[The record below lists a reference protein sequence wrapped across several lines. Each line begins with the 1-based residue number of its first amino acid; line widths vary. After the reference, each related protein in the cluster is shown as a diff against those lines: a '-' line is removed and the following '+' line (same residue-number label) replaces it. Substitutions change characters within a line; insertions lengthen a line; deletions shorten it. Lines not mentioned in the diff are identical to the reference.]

1 MTSHTGSGL
10 TSLSAAVD
18 FFHRECAAGTTFAT
32 AIQPALAE
40 IRRIQVQVDICRRI
54 SDHARLFWNQVAAP
68 PVEGASDPSP
78 DLNEVSEFF
87 EDLVSAATSDLA
99 ETQAFIE
106 RLSDRRANTEPRL
119 AEPLSECKARY
130 AELADAWEEMISFFR
145 ENLPKANA
153 NDEVVLRFYPLLW
166 SQVDAVQS
174 GCSALQEALTS
185 LARAVTEILREDS
198 GGV

>member
-106 RLSDRRANTEPRL
+106 RLSDRRAGSMTPCAIPCWDRG
-119 AEPLSECKARY
+119 AR
-130 AELADAWEEMISFFR
+130 FR
-145 ENLPKANA
+145 TRN
-153 NDEVVLRFYPLLW
+153 
-166 SQVDAVQS
+166 
-174 GCSALQEALTS
+174 G
-185 LARAVTEILREDS
+185 
-198 GGV
+198 